1 VDSNFNV
8 SALPSFG
15 NIDHSQSP
23 LPSLPSFL
31 PFSCRYT
38 LELMSGRQ
46 LGAKWASEEA
56 GKDAECL
63 ARRNGFKKT
72 SEVRE
77 GGMKGRAG
85 RRDTV

>member
-1 VDSNFNV
+1 
-8 SALPSFG
+8 
-15 NIDHSQSP
+15 
-23 LPSLPSFL
+23 
-31 PFSCRYT
+31 
-38 LELMSGRQ
+38 MSGRQ

-77 GGMKGRAG
+77 GEMKGRAG